1 MYRQRF
7 TIIGIPDNK
16 NHYFNEEI
24 LSVIKNGKIFSGGKR
39 HKILMEDKL
48 PEKYEWIEISVPLEE
63 TLKEYHAHD
72 DIMVFASG
80 DPLFYGYANT
90 LKREFPDSEIKVFPY
105 FNSLQMLAHTLMIS
119 YAEMVNVSLTGR
131 PWKELDMALLENRE
145 LIGILTDRKKT
156 PEEIARRLLAYGY
169 DNYRIFVGEKL
180 GNEKE
185 RIFTLDL
192 AEASQREFVTPNC
205 VILQQTHRRKRFF
218 GIPEEEFHHLEGR
231 KNMIT
236 KMPVRLLSLAMM
248 NLYDK
253 TTLWD
258 IGFCT
263 GSVSIEA
270 KLQFPA
276 LDIVA
281 FEKREESGILFEKNT
296 KKFGV
301 PGIKCVICDFLEAS
315 LEEYPSPDVVFIGG
329 HGGKLEDMIDKVY
342 DYMKPAGCIVFNSVM
357 NSTCQ
362 QFEKAIEKHGRRI
375 VDRHTLTLDTH
386 NPITILKAI

>member
-39 HKILMEDKL
+39 HRILMEDKL
-48 PEKYEWIEISVPLEE
+48 PEKYEWIDISVPLEE
-63 TLKEYHAHD
+63 TLKEYQAHD
-72 DIMVFASG
+72 DIVVFASG

-131 PWKELDMALLENRE
+131 LWKELDMALLENRE

-169 DNYRIFVGEKL
+169 DNYKIFVGEKL

-205 VILQQTHRRKRFF
+205 VILQQIHRRKRFF

-329 HGGKLEDMIDKVY
+329 HGGKLEEMIDKVY